1 VIPIQEQQRPPA
13 DVGGRFHLVA
23 RRLNAIRPTTMSSP
37 PPILD
42 LKNVNKVYPSAG
54 EAPVEVLRD
63 IDLTL
68 EAGSSTA
75 IVGPSGSGKSTLL
88 QIIGTLDRAT
98 SGTVRIAGQDVAG
111 LSDDQLAELRSR
123 MIGFVFQMHHLLPH
137 CTALENVLV
146 PVLANSK
153 PGKDTVERARKLLDR
168 VGLSHRLNHLPGQMS
183 GGERQRTAIVR
194 ALINQPKL
202 LLADEPTGALDRASA
217 EALAVL
223 LAELNREEKVTLIVV
238 THAPELAATMDR
250 TLRIED
256 GRLL

>member
-1 VIPIQEQQRPPA
+1 
-13 DVGGRFHLVA
+13 
-23 RRLNAIRPTTMSSP
+23 MSSSS
-37 PPILD
+37 PILE
-42 LKNVNKVYPSAG
+42 LKRVNKDYPSADG
-54 EAPVEVLRD
+54 VPVQVLRD

-68 EAGSSTA
+68 AAGSSTA

-98 SGTVRIAGQDVAG
+98 GGSVKIDGREVGG

-146 PVLANSK
+146 PVLANAK
-153 PGKDTVERARKLLDR
+153 PDKDTVRRAQQLLER

-194 ALINQPKL
+194 ALINRPKL

-217 EALAVL
+217 ESLARL
-223 LAELNREEKVTLIVV
+223 LGELNREEQVTLIVV
-238 THAPELAATMDR
+238 THAPDLAATMGQ

-256 GRLL
+256 GQLLGSK

>member
-1 VIPIQEQQRPPA
+1 
-13 DVGGRFHLVA
+13 
-23 RRLNAIRPTTMSSP
+23 MSSP
-37 PPILD
+37 SPILE
-42 LKNVNKVYPSAG
+42 LKNVNKDFPSSDGPA
-54 EAPVEVLRD
+54 VHVLRH

-68 EAGSSTA
+68 ESGSSTA

-98 SGTVRIAGQDVAG
+98 SGSVRIAGQDVAD

-123 MIGFVFQMHHLLPH
+123 TIGFVFQMHHLLPH

-146 PVLANSK
+146 PVLANAK
-153 PGKDTVERARKLLDR
+153 PDKDTVERAKKLLDR

-194 ALINQPKL
+194 ALINRPKL
-202 LLADEPTGALDRASA
+202 LLADEPTGALDRAA
-217 EALAVL
+217 ADGLAQL
-223 LAELNREEKVTLIVV
+223 LGELNREEQVTLIVV
-238 THAPELAATMDR
+238 THAPDLAATMDR

-256 GRLL
+256 GLLLPTE

>member
-1 VIPIQEQQRPPA
+1 
-13 DVGGRFHLVA
+13 
-23 RRLNAIRPTTMSSP
+23 MSSP
-37 PPILD
+37 SPILE
-42 LKNVNKVYPSAG
+42 LKNVNKDFSSSDGPAVH
-54 EAPVEVLRD
+54 VLRD

-68 EAGSSTA
+68 ESGSSTA

-98 SGTVRIAGQDVAG
+98 SGSVRIAGQDVAD

-123 MIGFVFQMHHLLPH
+123 TIGFVFQMHHLLPH

-146 PVLANSK
+146 PVLANAK
-153 PGKDTVERARKLLDR
+153 PDKDTVERAKKLLDR

-194 ALINQPKL
+194 ALINRPKL
-202 LLADEPTGALDRASA
+202 LLADEPTGALDRAA
-217 EALAVL
+217 ADGLAQL
-223 LAELNREEKVTLIVV
+223 LGELNREEQVTLIVV
-238 THAPELAATMDR
+238 THAPDLAATMGR

-256 GRLL
+256 GLLLPTE